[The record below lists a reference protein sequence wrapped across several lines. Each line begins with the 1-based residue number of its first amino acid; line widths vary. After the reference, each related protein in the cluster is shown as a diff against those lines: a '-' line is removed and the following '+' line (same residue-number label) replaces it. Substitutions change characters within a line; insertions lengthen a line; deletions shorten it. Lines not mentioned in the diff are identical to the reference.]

1 MTNDG
6 ASGAAVS
13 HHAPGEQ
20 GDRME
25 EMTVIPEGAE
35 LRTFRDPKQVLGEA
49 ALVGNAVDALVRKKP
64 DLVKLIGGR
73 RHPRFELL
81 QIVGTMF
88 RLTARARETRHVLIG
103 DVEGWE
109 CDAEAYHIP
118 TGRVVATA
126 QSMCL
131 NDEPNWDTRPTT
143 VNGERVVQQVPT
155 FQRRSM
161 AQTRACSKALRLAI
175 GWVLGMAGY
184 EATAAE
190 EMTGGEYQGDNG
202 GGSYSQPQRKQNS
215 GGAPADG
222 LISEAQGRRLWALAK
237 TANKSNDEVG
247 VIIAHYGFRS
257 SEEITR
263 DKYEAICNEVMK
275 PNRGQQ

>member
-1 MTNDG
+1 M
-6 ASGAAVS
+6 SEV
-13 HHAPGEQ
+13 P
-20 GDRME
+20 M
-25 EMTVIPEGAE
+25 MIPDGAE

-64 DLVKLIGGR
+64 DLVKVIGGR

-81 QIVGTMF
+81 QIVGSMF
-88 RLTARARETRHVLIG
+88 RLTARAKETRHISYDG
-103 DVEGWE
+103 VEGWE

-118 TGRVVATA
+118 TGQVVATA

-143 VNGERVVQQVPT
+143 VNGEKTIQQVPT

-190 EMTGGEYQGDNG
+190 EMTGHEG
-202 GGSYSQPQRKQNS
+202 GGESTHGTRAPQAKQ
-215 GGAPADG
+215 GGGPFRP
-222 LISEAQGRRLWALAK
+222 SEPQIKRLFAAAKSVGK
-237 TANKSNDEVG
+237 TAEEVG
-247 VIIAHYGFRS
+247 IIIAHFGFQS
-257 SEEITR
+257 SEEIDSR
-263 DKYEAICNEVMK
+263 DKYEAIYNEIVK
-275 PNRGQQ
+275 PRGQGPQGGGGQ